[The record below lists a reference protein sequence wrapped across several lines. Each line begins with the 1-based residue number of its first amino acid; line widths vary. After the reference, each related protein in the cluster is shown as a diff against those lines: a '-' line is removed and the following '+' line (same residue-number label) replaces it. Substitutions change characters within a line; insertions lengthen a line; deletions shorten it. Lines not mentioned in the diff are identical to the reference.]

1 MQQPHAAT
9 GVAALVVASPGHD
22 FAFLKALFTGCGW
35 YMDAVSSVKEGIRRI
50 QNDSPRLMICD
61 DRLEDGDW
69 RVILDATMKRGYP
82 PHLIVTSRLAD
93 ERLWAE
99 ALNLGCYDVLVKPYD
114 TSEVIR
120 VVSTAWWGR
129 SLGREAISLDA
140 VGSAR

>member
-1 MQQPHAAT
+1 
-9 GVAALVVASPGHD
+9 
-22 FAFLKALFTGCGW
+22 
-35 YMDAVSSVKEGIRRI
+35 MDAVSSVKEGIRRI

-120 VVSTAWWGR
+120 VVSTAWWRR
-129 SLGREAISLDA
+129 SLGREATSLDA